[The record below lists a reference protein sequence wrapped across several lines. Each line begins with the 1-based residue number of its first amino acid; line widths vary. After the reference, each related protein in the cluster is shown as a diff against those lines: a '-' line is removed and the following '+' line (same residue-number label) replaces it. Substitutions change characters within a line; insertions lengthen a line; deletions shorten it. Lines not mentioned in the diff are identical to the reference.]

1 MMRIGPTLRRC
12 LDEPRVRV
20 GGTLM
25 LLLLAIAI
33 FAPLLAPHD
42 PGDQDL
48 LSTLTPPVWTADGSW
63 SHPLGTDSLGRDVL
77 SRLIFGSR
85 VAMRVALLAALGAA
99 ALGSS
104 LALVAGYYGG
114 WIDWIVGRA
123 VDVWMSFP
131 PVILSLILMVGFGAG
146 LNNVILAIIIVDW
159 TRFCRVVRSEVI
171 VVARRDYIPA
181 ARLAGFS
188 HLQVIVKEIVP
199 AVTPLLLT
207 LVSIEMGIA
216 VVVEAILSF
225 VGLSVEPSV
234 SAWGAMIADARQ
246 SMYEAP
252 WSLVAPVLGIFVS
265 VLAANLLGDG
275 LRRSVDPRL
284 AQRLAVLR

>member
-1 MMRIGPTLRRC
+1 MIGLGALPRR
-12 LDEPRVRV
+12 LLAEPRVCV
-20 GGTLM
+20 GGALM
-25 LLLLAIAI
+25 LLLLLTAI

-48 LSTLTPPVWTADGSW
+48 LHTLAPPVWASDGDW
-63 SHPLGTDSLGRDVL
+63 SFPFGTDSLGRDIL
-77 SRLIFGSR
+77 SRLIFGAR
-85 VAMRVALLAALGAA
+85 VAMRVAFLAAFGAALLGSTLALLA
-99 ALGSS
+99 
-104 LALVAGYYGG
+104 GYFGG
-114 WIDWIVGRA
+114 WTDWIIGRA
-123 VDVWMSFP
+123 VDIWMSFP

-171 VVARRDYIPA
+171 VVTKRDYIPA
-181 ARLAGFS
+181 ARLAGLS
-188 HLQVIVKEIVP
+188 HMQVVLKEILP

-207 LVSIEMGIA
+207 LLSIEMGIA

-225 VGLSVEPSV
+225 VGLSVEPNV
-234 SAWGAMIADARQ
+234 AAWGAMIADARQ

-252 WSLVAPVLGIFVS
+252 WALVAPVLGIFVS
-265 VLAANLLGDG
+265 VLASNLLGDG

-284 AQRLAVLR
+284 AHRLSVVR

>member
-1 MMRIGPTLRRC
+1 MIGLGAALRRC
-12 LDEPRVRV
+12 LGEPRVQV
-20 GGTLM
+20 GGALM
-25 LLLLAIAI
+25 IVLLLVAV
-33 FAPLLAPHD
+33 FAPILAPHD

-48 LSTLTPPVWTADGSW
+48 LRTLAPPAWTSDGDW
-63 SHPLGTDSLGRDVL
+63 SYPLGTDSLGRDVL
-77 SRLIFGSR
+77 SRLIFGAR
-85 VAMRVALLAALGAA
+85 VAMRVALFAALGAA
-99 ALGSS
+99 ALGSA
-104 LALVAGYYGG
+104 LALIAGYHGG
-114 WIDWIVGRA
+114 WADWIIGRA

-159 TRFCRVVRSEVI
+159 TRFCRVVRSEVMT
-171 VVARRDYIPA
+171 VTRRDYIPA
-181 ARLAGFS
+181 ARLAGFT
-188 HLQVIVKEIVP
+188 HMQVILKEIVP

-216 VVVEAILSF
+216 VVIEAILSF
-225 VGLSVEPSV
+225 VGLSVEPDV
-234 SAWGAMIADARQ
+234 AAWGVMIADARQ

-252 WSLVAPVLGIFVS
+252 WSLVAPVFAIFVS

>member
-1 MMRIGPTLRRC
+1 MIRLSPTLRRC
-12 LDEPRVRV
+12 LAEPRVRV
-20 GGTLM
+20 GGGLM
-25 LLLLAIAI
+25 LALLLVAL
-33 FAPLLAPHD
+33 FAPVLAPHN
-42 PGDQDL
+42 PGEQDL
-48 LSTLTPPVWTADGSW
+48 LHTLAPPAWTADGEW
-63 SHPLGTDSLGRDVL
+63 SFALGTDSLGRDIL
-77 SRLIFGSR
+77 SRLIYGAR
-85 VAMRVALLAALGAA
+85 VAMRVATVAAFGAALV
-99 ALGSS
+99 GSV
-104 LALVAGYYGG
+104 LALIAGYYGG
-114 WIDWIVGRA
+114 WPDWIIGRA

-159 TRFCRVVRSEVI
+159 TRFCRVVRSEVLA
-171 VVARRDYIPA
+171 VVKRDYIPA

-188 HLQVIVKEIVP
+188 HLQVVLKEIVP

-234 SAWGAMIADARQ
+234 PAWGVMIADARQ
-246 SMYEAP
+246 YMYEAP
-252 WSLVAPVLGIFVS
+252 WGLIVPVLGIFVS
-265 VLAANLLGDG
+265 VLAANVLGDG

-284 AQRLAVLR
+284 AQRLAVIR

>member
-1 MMRIGPTLRRC
+1 MIRIGPTLRRC
-12 LDEPRVRV
+12 LAEPRVRV

-25 LLLLAIAI
+25 LLLLAVAI

-48 LSTLTPPVWTADGSW
+48 LSTLAPPVWTADGSW

-85 VAMRVALLAALGAA
+85 VAMRVAILAALGAA

-171 VVARRDYIPA
+171 VVMRRDYIPA

-188 HLQVIVKEIVP
+188 HLQVILKEIVP

-265 VLAANLLGDG
+265 VLGANLLGDG

>member
-1 MMRIGPTLRRC
+1 MIRPGSMLRRC
-12 LDEPRVRV
+12 LAEPRVRV
-20 GGTLM
+20 GSALMAM
-25 LLLLAIAI
+25 LLLVAILA
-33 FAPLLAPHD
+33 PVLAPHD
-42 PGDQDL
+42 PGEQDL
-48 LSTLTPPVWTADGSW
+48 LHTLVPPVWSPDGDW
-63 SHPLGTDSLGRDVL
+63 SYPLGTDSLGRDIL

-85 VAMRVALLAALGAA
+85 VAMHVAVLAALGAA

-104 LALVAGYYGG
+104 LALIAGYYGG
-114 WIDWIVGRA
+114 WADWVIGRA

-146 LNNVILAIIIVDW
+146 LNKVILAIIIVDW
-159 TRFCRVVRSEVI
+159 TRFCRVVRSEVM
-171 VVARRDYIPA
+171 VVTKRDYIQA

-188 HLQVIVKEIVP
+188 HLQVVLKEIVP
-199 AVTPLLLT
+199 AVAPLLLT

-234 SAWGAMIADARQ
+234 PAWGAMIADARQ
-246 SMYEAP
+246 SLYDAP
-252 WSLVAPVLGIFVS
+252 WALIMPVLGIFVS

-284 AQRLAVLR
+284 AQRLVVLR